1 MRIGLTLT
9 AAIGVVL
16 VAGSVLAAA
25 PANAAS
31 ATAFVRSDLES
42 QYNVTCTSASAC
54 NTVTTATE
62 EIAFGRTGATT
73 SSLGIFYKVVND
85 TAVNGRDFSTPATGE
100 VIIPAGQTTVDLPIP
115 LLESDFDSY
124 LDFFVEITGTTTPIT
139 ISNGTATGGIE
150 GGNIATD
157 CSFTYGG
164 GLTLSLG
171 CTGRPATQVWYLDVY
186 CGQTS
191 HGLPSFTPGNE
202 VTGEGTSTAT
212 CPKVITEG
220 LLETTS

>member
-1 MRIGLTLT
+1 MCLYLSQGRALFLSGRPELTIHLPVG
-9 AAIGVVL
+9 AATRHTG
-16 VAGSVLAAA
+16 
-25 PANAAS
+25 
-31 ATAFVRSDLES
+31 R
-42 QYNVTCTSASAC
+42 
-54 NTVTTATE
+54 TTAT
-62 EIAFGRTGATT
+62 GA
-73 SSLGIFYKVVND
+73 
-85 TAVNGRDFSTPATGE
+85 
-100 VIIPAGQTTVDLPIP
+100 
-115 LLESDFDSY
+115 
-124 LDFFVEITGTTTPIT
+124 
-139 ISNGTATGGIE
+139 IE